1 MVIHARRIKEEGRED
16 MQTIRDHF
24 RTCLLHQC
32 GVVHERCGFTKEGRE
47 VGWIH
52 WLGSMH
58 AWWRNL
64 SCCWCSR
71 KVMVSGHACG
81 CIHEVLIH
89 QGLGSRKTC
98 SCFSYGQGLR
108 ASMWLHTRIAD
119 SIART
124 RDSVSG
130 QTQRQIPKKPL
141 VIGNGRVLEK
151 PQQVNKRAFFGE
163 DSRNTV
169 CMYVCM

>member
-89 QGLGSRKTC
+89 QGLGSMTTCCRCCWRSCKVRAFKTC
-98 SCFSYGQGLR
+98 
-108 ASMWLHTRIAD
+108 MWLHTQFLI
-119 SIART
+119 IYKC
-124 RDSVSG
+124 VMCMCNLH
-130 QTQRQIPKKPL
+130 IPL
-141 VIGNGRVLEK
+141 SLALL
-151 PQQVNKRAFFGE
+151 AFLLWIKIFTT
-163 DSRNTV
+163 SAPT
-169 CMYVCM
+169 